1 MAEQRPAG
9 RVPLTSEGIAR
20 VGFRT
25 ALRGFDVTQV
35 REFLRG
41 VADHVRAL
49 QDHNDDLQR
58 RLREAESRA
67 EHPVLDDAQ
76 LASALGDETA
86 RILRSAHEAAAE
98 IRGRAEEHVERVVQ
112 QARDDSSKLTAEAA
126 SVLEVRRA

>member
-1 MAEQRPAG
+1 MAEPRPAD
-9 RVPLTSEGIAR
+9 RAPLTSEGIAR

-25 ALRGFDVTQV
+25 SLRGFDVNQV

-49 QDHNDDLQR
+49 QEHNDDLQR

-67 EHPVLDDAQ
+67 EPPVIDQAT
-76 LASALGDETA
+76 LATALGDETA
-86 RILRSAHEAAAE
+86 RILQSAHEAAAE

-112 QARDDSSKLTAEAA
+112 
-126 SVLEVRRA
+126 